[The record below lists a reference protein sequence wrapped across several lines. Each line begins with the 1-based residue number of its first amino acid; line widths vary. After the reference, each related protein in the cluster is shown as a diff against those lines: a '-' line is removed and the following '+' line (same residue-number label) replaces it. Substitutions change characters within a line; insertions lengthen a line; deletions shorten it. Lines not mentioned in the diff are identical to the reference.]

1 MGLGLIEG
9 SPQLLLA
16 RAVRRQGHDDCLPVA
31 ERIHS
36 RSQADDAACPGVVL
50 IGRLGIDGGRPG
62 KSAHE
67 NLSQAQFFHVTR
79 HEFQPGEVVLIN
91 ESDLAER
98 AEFVPT
104 ARVMEVEAL
113 VEGSEINPLSQP
125 AVSVGRELP
134 LVPDGQ
140 VKGSAKPVLAP
151 GRRYSP
157 QRSPG
162 RTFPQD
168 SCSSA
173 PAGGGIRGSRT
184 SANADSCPGAAT

>member
-1 MGLGLIEG
+1 MSNNAILHVAQVTKTYGAGTTEV
-9 SPQLLLA
+9 Q
-16 RAVRRQGHDDCLPVA
+16 AVRDVSLEV
-31 ERIHS
+31 
-36 RSQADDAACPGVVL
+36 
-50 IGRLGIDGGRPG
+50 
-62 KSAHE
+62 K
-67 NLSQAQFFHVTR
+67 
-79 HEFQPGEVVLIN
+79 PGEVVLIN

-104 ARVMEVEAL
+104 ARAMEVEAL